1 MNVSM
6 FVGTSQSQASS
17 VLSKSQHDQQA
28 YERML
33 QALQQFIN
41 EDRLSSTAY
50 TNAKGFYS
58 AVLTPLAK
66 AGILLS
72 EAVGE
77 ACQKFVQDYQSNVDS
92 GDLKSDELEEKI
104 RQLDMRISQ
113 LDSIRAT
120 IEGKDLADNFKIR
133 QLNQNSQAKT
143 LLEDSKKVL
152 QKKLDKLLE
161 FHGTSPDI
169 FSAISELES
178 IVNQGAAQAGSSF
191 TGSGFSIPTDL
202 GWTSSVAEKWQTRT
216 DNIKKKEQEFHEK
229 NIKELE
235 KHNVYAWPYEDPETK
250 EIKIMWFID
259 KDGVRVFDKE
269 LQDYVERYGKNLEG
283 IYEVVGWDKIYELDL
298 AARRRGDGKNYL
310 NSNQLPS
317 GWEWPGQ
324 AGAHVE
330 SAYWMANKTGLL
342 DLALMAGLAYVN
354 KKTKVST
361 SSNVANVLDDLD
373 DVGKKNS
380 AFGDMSPHD
389 KERYNKFW
397 QDVADGKSAYE
408 RLGVEDPISKL
419 KPIGKEPYVFNQYN
433 DDPAKTVFGPGKSSD
448 PLKFQQIIDDLSN
461 QGVEF
466 NYKYDNA
473 HKGYA
478 PKSNFRD
485 SQITIPTDVSYSGLL
500 HEQQHYLDDLANGFP
515 GPEYNY
521 QDINRFRSEFNAYMK
536 EIHLAEQVGNYK
548 LANQLF
554 ENYLMERKAL
564 LGY

>member
-77 ACQKFVQDYQSNVDS
+77 ACQKFVQDYQSTVDS

-152 QKKLDKLLE
+152 QEKLDKLLE

-216 DNIKKKEQEFHEK
+216 DNIKKKEKEFHEK

-310 NSNQLPS
+310 NSNQLENWKTYS
-317 GWEWPGQ
+317 Q
-324 AGAHVE
+324 VGAHVE

-361 SSNVANVLDDLD
+361 SSNVANVLDDAADAKKVSGANVGKNLQNQSKNIRDSLD
-373 DVGKKNS
+373 DFIINYKKSDEYLNLSNSQKKIVNRKLDRLGKGNVATAKVDIPELKTDFKAHSQLHSKDSLGNMDDFSVTPTEKDRIFKNYVE
-380 AFGDMSPHD
+380 DD
-389 KERYNKFW
+389 YLRYNDTEAKI
-397 QDVADGKSAYE
+397 
-408 RLGVEDPISKL
+408 LEDIASQL
-419 KPIGKEPYVFNQYN
+419 K
-433 DDPAKTVFGPGKSSD
+433 DPNIKGEINLFSELDCCQSCSNLILEFRKKYPNIKINITTNNT
-448 PLKFQQIIDDLSN
+448 LK
-461 QGVEF
+461 
-466 NYKYDNA
+466 
-473 HKGYA
+473 
-478 PKSNFRD
+478 
-485 SQITIPTDVSYSGLL
+485 
-500 HEQQHYLDDLANGFP
+500 
-515 GPEYNY
+515 
-521 QDINRFRSEFNAYMK
+521 
-536 EIHLAEQVGNYK
+536 
-548 LANQLF
+548 
-554 ENYLMERKAL
+554 
-564 LGY
+564 

>member
-152 QKKLDKLLE
+152 QEKLDKLLE

-216 DNIKKKEQEFHEK
+216 DNIKKKEKEFHEK

-310 NSNQLPS
+310 NSNQLENWKTYS
-317 GWEWPGQ
+317 Q
-324 AGAHVE
+324 VGAHVE

-361 SSNVANVLDDLD
+361 SSNVANVLDDAADAKKASGAEIGIELSDNVRELMEAGKYREALD
-373 DVGKKNS
+373 
-380 AFGDMSPHD
+380 FH
-389 KERYNKFW
+389 
-397 QDVADGKSAYE
+397 YE
-408 RLGVEDPISKL
+408 
-419 KPIGKEPYVFNQYN
+419 
-433 DDPAKTVFGPGKSSD
+433 
-448 PLKFQQIIDDLSN
+448 DLIRRQTGGS
-461 QGVEF
+461 
-466 NYKYDNA
+466 
-473 HKGYA
+473 
-478 PKSNFRD
+478 
-485 SQITIPTDVSYSGLL
+485 SQILQGREIDVVTDDMLIQAKRSYTALEKPKNFLSKSTRKQIKETARIASETGRQGEYWFKYGCHPDVRKYIESKGLKVI
-500 HEQQHYLDDLANGFP
+500 EG
-515 GPEYNY
+515 
-521 QDINRFRSEFNAYMK
+521 
-536 EIHLAEQVGNYK
+536 
-548 LANQLF
+548 
-554 ENYLMERKAL
+554 
-564 LGY
+564 LGRN